1 MLQNFF
7 NVKNRHHF
15 LFRREHCL
23 SSVVTFYFIRLILV
37 GFTAFSSSSLNT
49 SMLICWNLLS
59 LWRVILFLSMLLLSS
74 NVNYSNLISILQQFH
89 PSVNPTNMYR
99 VGLPLARCGQYKHR
113 KQSLLPRDFQF
124 SENNGNH
131 PAALQ
136 TLLHFIYIYI
146 FYTLNYIKILRDRR
160 NSSMLGVLVS

>member
-1 MLQNFF
+1 
-7 NVKNRHHF
+7 
-15 LFRREHCL
+15 
-23 SSVVTFYFIRLILV
+23 
-37 GFTAFSSSSLNT
+37 
-49 SMLICWNLLS
+49 
-59 LWRVILFLSMLLLSS
+59 
-74 NVNYSNLISILQQFH
+74 
-89 PSVNPTNMYR
+89 MYR

-113 KQSLLPRDFQF
+113 KQSSLPRDFQF

-160 NSSMLGVLVS
+160 NSSMLGVLVSWHICNTNLVGKILLWFLDLNLEAWVC